1 MSNTRIKI
9 LSAESVEILEKHTN
23 DFLSQEDIE
32 LKQLDYETDGYE
44 KPYSVAIL
52 YHEKNEDGTK
62 RQFWRDKIFNTSKFK
77 IKILKRNPCRSST
90 SSPHNR
96 WTK

>member
-9 LSAESVEILEKHTN
+9 LSAESVEILEKHVN
-23 DFLSQEDIE
+23 NFLFKKDIE

-52 YHEKNEDGTK
+52 YHEKNESGSK
-62 RQFWRDKIFNTSKFK
+62 RKPWHDKILSAANSPLLVTS
-77 IKILKRNPCRSST
+77 
-90 SSPHNR
+90 NR
-96 WTK
+96 TGQQMI

>member
-9 LSAESVEILEKHTN
+9 LSAESVEILEKHVN
-23 DFLSQEDIE
+23 SFLSQEDVE

-52 YHEKNEDGTK
+52 YHEKNESEIN
-62 RQFWRDKIFNTSKFK
+62 RISWRDRINGARKK
-77 IKILKRNPCRSST
+77 
-90 SSPHNR
+90 
-96 WTK
+96 